1 MIRTRNSWIHWFVTS
16 CAVVTNLQYK
26 IASPPFYLPHEY
38 SERNNSNYFLNQLKY
53 RQIHNHQFARKLGLD
68 TMQKY
73 SSGFFWR
80 CCRSWCMKELLSNQQ
95 EGQQWGG
102 NQTGPDFTRRWG
114 GWTPWV
120 HWGLLNFNGIKNKHG
135 DVTLMMKPTK
145 FFFQFRI
152 HTFDDS
158 FVVSVTKE
166 TGFDSCLTQNV
177 DLPFTKVVLIE
188 NNNDAK
194 SYSDVAICCQI
205 QHVRTEFSPENS
217 LTRII
222 WRRHP
227 FERH

>member
-1 MIRTRNSWIHWFVTS
+1 
-16 CAVVTNLQYK
+16 
-26 IASPPFYLPHEY
+26 
-38 SERNNSNYFLNQLKY
+38 
-53 RQIHNHQFARKLGLD
+53 
-68 TMQKY
+68 MQKC
-73 SSGFFWR
+73 SSGRDSFDVVVDPDGSKSSYRTSKKASNEAAIRPAQILPDDEAVEPFGFIGV
-80 CCRSWCMKELLSNQQ
+80 CSISMELKTNTEML
-95 EGQQWGG
+95 
-102 NQTGPDFTRRWG
+102 
-114 GWTPWV
+114 
-120 HWGLLNFNGIKNKHG
+120 HWWWNRHS
-135 DVTLMMKPTK
+135 
-145 FFFQFRI
+145 FFQFKI

-194 SYSDVAICCQI
+194 SYRDVAICCQI